1 MCERGLS
8 RFARE
13 GLLGYAVRMLRR
25 VISAFALLALASAPI
40 VGRTRLFCRYTGVEI
55 THCNEQDIPGSPV
68 VQVEGCCDRQVTR
81 PLGVIVNNQQQEIA
95 PPALH
100 ALPAPSLLD
109 VPVLS
114 LSALAMGS
122 AAVPTGPPVLLITRA
137 LLI

>member
-1 MCERGLS
+1 
-8 RFARE
+8 
-13 GLLGYAVRMLRR
+13 MLRR
-25 VISAFALLALASAPI
+25 VISAFALLALAFAPV

-55 THCNEQDIPGSPV
+55 TDCNEQEVPGSPV

-81 PLGVIVNNQQQEIA
+81 PLGVILSTQPQEIA

-109 VPVLS
+109 VPALS
-114 LSALAMGS
+114 PSALAMS
-122 AAVPTGPPVLLITRA
+122 SMAVPTGPPVFLITRA